1 VRKPGT
7 DPKPGNGENPK
18 PGTDPKPSK
27 VENRGPS
34 PFDPAEFLA
43 GLPNLPGVYRFKNA
57 AGEPIY
63 VGKAGDLKKR
73 VQSYFQKTH
82 PSPRTAMMVSQIAGA
97 EITVTQTEAEALL
110 VENNLIK
117 SLSPR
122 YNVLFRDDKSYGY
135 ILVTGHKYPQIR
147 FYRGAHTKGN
157 RYFGPFPSAWSIRET
172 IGHLQKIF
180 LLRTCDDTVFA
191 HRSRPCLLHQIH
203 RCSGP
208 CVGLIGEEDYNRD
221 VNHAAQFLEGKENVV
236 IEEIS
241 AKMNAAADAMQYEE
255 AAHYRDQIRM
265 LQRIL
270 SGQAAEAT
278 GAGDVDIVATVERE
292 NVWCVTLAMVRG
304 GRHLGDR
311 SFFPVNAAGHDAPTV
326 VEAFLTQHYAQQP
339 VPGKVVCDDVE
350 DASTLQDML
359 AEVAGRAVKLVTRPI
374 GESRTWLDMA
384 RRNASLALM
393 QRLSAQA
400 NQETRV
406 AALQEFLASE
416 SPIQRI
422 ECFDIS
428 HTMGEAPIASCVV
441 YDHGAMQNS
450 EYRRYNVKG
459 VEPGDDYGAMRF
471 ALDKR
476 YRKLA
481 DGEGKTPDLILID
494 GGLGQLNAA
503 RGVMTDLGLHAIRMI
518 GVAKGVERK
527 PGMEQL
533 FLAGEDDP
541 RRLSPDHPAL
551 HLIQQVRDEAHRFAI
566 TGHRARR
573 GKARTASRLEE
584 IHAVGPTR
592 RKKLLEHF
600 GGLQGVLAASVD
612 DLARV
617 EGISRTLAE
626 RIYQELH

>member
-1 VRKPGT
+1 M
-7 DPKPGNGENPK
+7 
-18 PGTDPKPSK
+18 
-27 VENRGPS
+27 
-34 PFDPAEFLA
+34 FDSAEFVA
-43 GLPNLPGVYRFKNA
+43 SLPNLPGVYRFLNA
-57 AGEPIY
+57 GGEAIY

-73 VQSYFQKTH
+73 VASYFHAKEQ
-82 PSPRTAMMVSQIAGA
+82 SPRTAMMVSQIAGA
-97 EITVTQTEAEALL
+97 EVTVTRTEAEALL
-110 VENNLIK
+110 TENNLIK
-117 SLSPR
+117 SLAPR

-135 ILVTGHKYPQIR
+135 ILVTGHQYPQIR

-157 RYFGPFPSAWSIRET
+157 KYFGPYPSAWSVRET

-208 CVGLIGEEDYNRD
+208 CVGLVTEEQYARD
-221 VNHAAQFLEGKENVV
+221 VRNAEQFLEGKESDV
-236 IEEIS
+236 IEDLT
-241 AKMNAAADAMQYEE
+241 AKMQLAAEERDYEK
-255 AAHYRDQIRM
+255 AAHHRDQIRM

-278 GAGDVDIVATVERE
+278 GAGDVDIIVAVERE
-292 NVWCVTLAMVRG
+292 GTWCVTLAMVRG

-311 SFFPVNAAGHDAPTV
+311 SFFPQNASGSDARTV
-326 VEAFLTQHYAQQP
+326 IESFISQHYAQQP
-339 VPGKVVCDDVE
+339 VPGRVVCDQVE
-350 DASTLQDML
+350 NAAELEAML
-359 AEVAGRAVKLVTRPI
+359 ADIAGRPVKVSPRPI
-374 GESRTWLDMA
+374 GEARTWLEMA
-384 RRNASLALM
+384 RRNASLALG

-400 NQETRV
+400 TQEARV
-406 AALQEFLASE
+406 LALQEFLGTE

-428 HTMGEAPIASCVV
+428 HTMGEATVGSCVV
-441 YDHGAMQNS
+441 YDRGAMQNS

-459 VEPGDDYGAMRF
+459 VAPGDDYAAMCY
-471 ALDKR
+471 ALNVR

-503 RGVMTDLGLHAIRMI
+503 KAVMGDLGLHQIRMI

-527 PGMEQL
+527 PGLEQL
-533 FLAGEDDP
+533 FVAGEEAP
-541 RRLSPDHPAL
+541 RRLPPDHPAL
-551 HLIQQVRDEAHRFAI
+551 HLIQQIRDEAHRFAI

-584 IHAVGPTR
+584 ISAVGPR
-592 RKKLLEHF
+592 RRQRLLEHF
-600 GGLQGVLAASVD
+600 GGLQGVLAASIE

-617 EGISRTLAE
+617 EGISRKLAE

>member
-1 VRKPGT
+1 M
-7 DPKPGNGENPK
+7 
-18 PGTDPKPSK
+18 SK
-27 VENRGPS
+27 TAARGAA
-34 PFDPAEFLA
+34 FDPAELLA
-43 GLPNLPGVYRFKNA
+43 GLPSLPGVYRFKNA
-57 AGEPIY
+57 AGEVIY

-73 VQSYFQKTH
+73 VSSYFQKSH
-82 PSPRTAMMVSQIAGA
+82 DSPRTVMMVSQIAGA
-97 EITVTQTEAEALL
+97 ETTVTRTEAEALL
-110 VENNLIK
+110 LENNLIK
-117 SLSPR
+117 SLAPR

-135 ILVTGHKYPQIR
+135 ILITAHEFPQIR

-172 IGHLQKIF
+172 IGHLQRIF

-191 HRSRPCLLHQIH
+191 HRSRPCLLHQIG
-203 RCSGP
+203 RCSAP
-208 CVGLIGEEDYNRD
+208 CVGKISAEDYARD
-221 VNHAAQFLEGKENVV
+221 VNHAAQFLEGGENAV
-236 IEEIS
+236 IEELTS
-241 AKMNAAADAMQYEE
+241 KMNAASEALDYED
-255 AAHYRDQIRM
+255 AAHHRDQIRM

-270 SGQAAEAT
+270 SDQAVETTSASDT
-278 GAGDVDIVATVERE
+278 DVVVVVESQG
-292 NVWCVTLAMVRG
+292 VWCVTLAMVRG

-311 SFFPVNAAGHDAPTV
+311 SFFPQNASGSDAATV
-326 VEAFLTQHYAQQP
+326 AEAFITQHYAGQAI
-339 VPGKVVCDDVE
+339 PGRVVCDQLDTPPELEAVL
-350 DASTLQDML
+350 SGI
-359 AEVAGRAVKLVTRPI
+359 AGRPVKVIARPI

-384 RRNASLALM
+384 RRNASLALG

-400 NQETRV
+400 TQEARI
-406 AALQEFLASE
+406 AALQEFLGSE
-416 SPIQRI
+416 APVGRI

-441 YDHGAMQNS
+441 YDRGAMQNS

-471 ALDKR
+471 ALEKR

-481 DGEGKTPDLILID
+481 DGEGGKTPDLILID

-503 RGVMTDLGLHAIRMI
+503 RAVMADLGLHQIRMI

-533 FLAGEDDP
+533 IFPGEEAP
-541 RRLSPDHPAL
+541 RRLAPDHPAL

-584 IHAVGPTR
+584 ISAVGPR
-592 RKKLLEHF
+592 RRQRLLEHF

>member
-1 VRKPGT
+1 MSET
-7 DPKPGNGENPK
+7 
-18 PGTDPKPSK
+18 
-27 VENRGPS
+27 
-34 PFDPAEFLA
+34 PFDPVEFLA

-57 AGEPIY
+57 SGEAIY
-63 VGKAGDLKKR
+63 VGKAGDLRKR
-73 VQSYFQKTH
+73 VSSYFQRNLA
-82 PSPRTAMMVSQIAGA
+82 SPRTAMMVSQIAGA
-97 EITVTQTEAEALL
+97 ETTVTRTEAEALL

-117 SLSPR
+117 SLAPR

-135 ILVTGHKYPQIR
+135 ILVTGHQYPQIR
-147 FYRGAHTKGN
+147 FYRGTHTKGN

-180 LLRTCDDTVFA
+180 LLRTCDDTVFS

-208 CVGLIGEEDYNRD
+208 CVGLIAKDEYNAD
-221 VNHAAQFLEGKENVV
+221 VDHAAQFLDGKETDV
-236 IEEIS
+236 IS
-241 AKMNAAADAMQYEE
+241 DLSDKMNVAAAALDYEL

-270 SGQAAEAT
+270 SGQAAEST
-278 GAGDVDIVATVERE
+278 GAGDVDIVAAVENE
-292 NVWCVTLAMVRG
+292 GTWCVTLAMVRA

-311 SFFPVNAAGHDAPTV
+311 SFFPTNAAGSDGPTV
-326 VEAFLTQHYAQQP
+326 VEAFLTQHYAAQK
-339 VPGKVVCDDVE
+339 VPGKVVCESVE
-350 DASTLQDML
+350 DAATLEAIL
-359 AEVAGRAVKLVTRPI
+359 AEIAGRAVKLVTRPV

-384 RRNASLALM
+384 RRNAALALA
-393 QRLSAQA
+393 QRLSTQA
-400 NQETRV
+400 SQEARV
-406 AALQEFLASE
+406 VALQEFLASE

-428 HTMGEAPIASCVV
+428 HTMGEAPVASCVV
-441 YDHGAMQNS
+441 YDKGAMQNS

-459 VEPGDDYGAMRF
+459 VEPGDDYAAMCY
-471 ALDKR
+471 ALGVR

-481 DGEGKTPDLILID
+481 DGEGKVPDLILID
-494 GGLGQLNAA
+494 GGLGQINASQK
-503 RGVMTDLGLHAIRMI
+503 VMTDLGLHNIRMI

-527 PGMEQL
+527 AGMEQL
-533 FLAGEDDP
+533 FIVGEDEP
-541 RRLSPDHPAL
+541 RRLPPDHPAL

-584 IHAVGPTR
+584 INSVGPTR

-600 GGLQGVLAASVD
+600 GGLQGVMAASID

>member
-1 VRKPGT
+1 MFDHTEFVA
-7 DPKPGNGENPK
+7 NL
-18 PGTDPKPSK
+18 PS
-27 VENRGPS
+27 
-34 PFDPAEFLA
+34 
-43 GLPNLPGVYRFKNA
+43 LPGVYRFRNA
-57 AGEPIY
+57 AGDVIY
-63 VGKAGDLKKR
+63 VGKAADLRKR
-73 VQSYFQKTH
+73 VSSYFQKSH
-82 PSPRTAMMVSQIAGA
+82 PSPRTTMMVSQIAGA
-97 EITVTQTEAEALL
+97 ETTVTRTEAEALL

-117 SLSPR
+117 SLAPR

-135 ILVTGHKYPQIR
+135 ILITGHKYPQIR
-147 FYRGAHTKGN
+147 FYRGAHVKGN

-208 CVGLIGEEDYNRD
+208 CVNLIGEEAYNRD
-221 VNHAAQFLEGKENVV
+221 VNHAAQFLEGRETLV
-236 IEEIS
+236 IEELT
-241 AKMNAAADAMQYEE
+241 AKMNE
-255 AAHYRDQIRM
+255 AAEALDYERAAHHRDQIRM

-270 SGQAAEAT
+270 SGQTAEMA
-278 GAGDVDIVATVERE
+278 GAGDVDIVVAVERE
-292 NVWCVTLAMVRG
+292 GTWCVTLAMVRG

-311 SFFPVNAAGHDAPTV
+311 SFFPQNASGNDACTIV
-326 VEAFLTQHYAQQP
+326 TAFIEQHYSAQP
-339 VPGKVVCDDVE
+339 VPGRVICDQVD
-350 DASTLQDML
+350 DAPEIEALL
-359 AEVAGRAVKLVTRPI
+359 GNIAGRPVKMITRPQ
-374 GESRTWLDMA
+374 GESRSWLEMA
-384 RRNASLALM
+384 KRNAELALG
-393 QRLSAQA
+393 QRLSTQA
-400 NQETRV
+400 TQEMRV
-406 AALQEFLASE
+406 AALQDFLGSE
-416 SPIQRI
+416 NPVGRI

-441 YDHGAMQNS
+441 YDRGAMQNS

-471 ALDKR
+471 ALEKR

-503 RGVMTDLGLHAIRMI
+503 RQVMADMGLHQIPMI

-527 PGMEQL
+527 PGLEQL
-533 FLAGEDDP
+533 FFAGEEEP
-541 RRLSPDHPAL
+541 RRLAPDHPAL

-566 TGHRARR
+566 TGHRAKR

-584 IHAVGPTR
+584 ISAVGPR
-592 RKKLLEHF
+592 RRQRLLEHF

-612 DLARV
+612 DLSRV

>member
-1 VRKPGT
+1 M
-7 DPKPGNGENPK
+7 
-18 PGTDPKPSK
+18 SA
-27 VENRGPS
+27 
-34 PFDPAEFLA
+34 FDPAEFLA
-43 GLPNLPGVYRFKNA
+43 GLPSLPGVYRFKNA
-57 AGEPIY
+57 AGDVIY

-73 VQSYFQKTH
+73 VSSYFQKSH
-82 PSPRTAMMVSQIAGA
+82 ASPRTAMMVSQIAGG
-97 EITVTQTEAEALL
+97 EITVTRTEAEALL
-110 VENNLIK
+110 MENNLIK
-117 SLSPR
+117 SASPR

-135 ILVTGHKYPQIR
+135 ILITGHQYPQIR

-172 IGHLQKIF
+172 IGHLQRIF

-191 HRSRPCLLHQIH
+191 HRSRPCLLHQIG
-203 RCSGP
+203 RCSAP
-208 CVGLIGEEDYNRD
+208 CVGKISVEQYNRD
-221 VNHAAQFLEGKENVV
+221 VDTAAQFLEGGETAV
-236 IEEIS
+236 IEDLTG
-241 AKMNAAADAMQYEE
+241 KMNAASEALNYEE
-255 AAHYRDQIRM
+255 AAHHRDQIRL

-270 SGQAAEAT
+270 SDQAAETT
-278 GAGDVDIVATVERE
+278 GAADTDIVVVVESQ

-311 SFFPVNAAGHDAPTV
+311 SFFPQNASGSDAYTV
-326 VEAFLTQHYAQQP
+326 AEAFITQHYAGQAI
-339 VPGKVVCDDVE
+339 PGRIVCD
-350 DASTLQDML
+350 QL
-359 AEVAGRAVKLVTRPI
+359 ATPPEMEAVLSGIAGRPVKVISRPV

-384 RRNASLALM
+384 RRNASLALG

-400 NQETRV
+400 TQEVRI
-406 AALQEFLASE
+406 AALQEFLGSE
-416 SPIQRI
+416 APVGRI

-441 YDHGAMQNS
+441 YDKGAMQNS

-471 ALDKR
+471 ALEKR

-481 DGEGKTPDLILID
+481 DGEGRTPDLILID
-494 GGLGQLNAA
+494 GGVGQLNAA
-503 RGVMTDLGLHAIRMI
+503 RAVMADLGLHQIRMM

-533 FLAGEDDP
+533 IMASEEAP
-541 RRLSPDHPAL
+541 RRLPPDHPAL

-584 IHAVGPTR
+584 ISAIGPR
-592 RKKLLEHF
+592 RRQKLLEHF
-600 GGLQGVLAASVD
+600 GGLQGVLAASID

>member
-1 VRKPGT
+1 M
-7 DPKPGNGENPK
+7 NA
-18 PGTDPKPSK
+18 
-27 VENRGPS
+27 
-34 PFDPAEFLA
+34 FDPAEFLA
-43 GLPNLPGVYRFKNA
+43 GLPNMPGVYRFRNA
-57 AGEPIY
+57 AGDVIY

-73 VQSYFQKTH
+73 VSSYFQRNLA
-82 PSPRTAMMVSQIAGA
+82 SPRTALMVSQIAGA
-97 EITVTQTEAEALL
+97 ETTVTRTEAEALL

-117 SLSPR
+117 SLNPR
-122 YNVLFRDDKSYGY
+122 YNVVFRDDKSYGY
-135 ILVTGHKYPQIR
+135 ILVTSHEFPQIR
-147 FYRGAHTKGN
+147 FYRGAHQKGN
-157 RYFGPFPSAWSIRET
+157 RYFGPFPSAWSARDT

-208 CVGLIGEEDYNRD
+208 CVGLVTADQYERD
-221 VNHAAQFLEGKENVV
+221 VRHAEQFLEGKETDV
-236 IEEIS
+236 IADLT
-241 AKMNAAADAMQYEE
+241 AKMQAAAEAQHYEE
-255 AAHYRDQIRM
+255 AAHHRDQIRM

-270 SGQAAEAT
+270 SNQAAEAA
-278 GAGDVDIVATVERE
+278 GAGDVDIVAAVERE
-292 NVWCVTLAMVRG
+292 GTWCVTLAMVRG

-311 SFFPVNAAGHDAPTV
+311 SFFPSNASGSDAPTV
-326 VEAFLTQHYAQQP
+326 VEAFLTQHYGQQP
-339 VPGKVVCDDVE
+339 VPGRVVSDAVE
-350 DASTLQDML
+350 DHDALESLL
-359 AEVAGRAVKLVTRPI
+359 AGIAGRAVKLVTRPI

-384 RRNASLALM
+384 RRNAVLALG
-393 QRLSAQA
+393 QRLSTQA
-400 NQETRV
+400 TQEARV
-406 AALQEFLASE
+406 AALQEFLGAE
-416 SPIQRI
+416 APIQRI

-428 HTMGEAPIASCVV
+428 HTMGEATVASCVV
-441 YDHGAMQNS
+441 YDKGAMQNS

-459 VEPGDDYGAMRF
+459 VEPGDDYGAMCY
-471 ALDKR
+471 ALGVR

-494 GGLGQLNAA
+494 GGLGQLHAA
-503 RGVMTDLGLHAIRMI
+503 QSVMTELGLHMIRMI

-533 FLAGEDDP
+533 FIAGEDEP
-541 RRLSPDHPAL
+541 KRLPPDHPAL

-584 IHAVGPTR
+584 INAVGPTR
-592 RKKLLEHF
+592 RKRLLEHF
-600 GGLQGVLAASVD
+600 GGLQGVIAASID